1 MIHVTSGWLERIA
14 QRSARRHTLAT
25 FEAFSGGAAR
35 TATAGSTVLV
45 ISSLLLYG
53 LLLALLATGIWLC
66 TISVPGA
73 VAGLLVIGLAV
84 LLRPRFGRVPKYA
97 TEVTPSSAPQLHAL
111 VREAATALGAPV
123 PRIYVEGD
131 AFDAAAGMVGLRRR
145 PVLVLGLPLW
155 NALPRQSRMALL
167 GHELGHFVNGDP
179 RRRLL
184 TQPSLT
190 SLAELDA
197 LLEPESARETAG
209 WTDGFLVVW
218 IVRPLLNLVKLV
230 LRTLLWAPR
239 TALAVLVLRE
249 GQRAEY
255 RADLVA
261 ARTAGRAAAVDLLDT
276 LVVMDSLAMLIMRD
290 ARAGRPVA
298 EWPQTTLQLLAE
310 VRPQLAVRREAAT
323 LRETALF
330 ASHPPS
336 GLRARLIEATAGESA
351 AVVLDS
357 ARNERIDAE
366 LAKHSA
372 SSARTLKAL

>member
-1 MIHVTSGWLERIA
+1 MTFGLGWLDRIA
-14 QRSARRHTLAT
+14 HRSARRHTLAT
-25 FEAFSGGAAR
+25 FEAFSGGAHR
-35 TATAGSTVLV
+35 TGTAGAGVLLV
-45 ISSLLLYG
+45 SSLLLYG
-53 LLLALLATGIWLC
+53 LMLALLATGIWLC
-66 TISVPGA
+66 TISVPGV
-73 VAGLLVIGLAV
+73 VAGLLVIGIAV

-97 TEVTPSSAPQLHAL
+97 TEVTASAAPQLHAL
-111 VREAATALGAPV
+111 VREAATAVGAPV

-209 WTDGFLVVW
+209 WTEGFLVMWV
-218 IVRPLLNLVKLV
+218 VRPLLNLVKLL
-230 LRTLLWAPR
+230 LRALLWAPR

-261 ARTAGRAAAVDLLDT
+261 ARMAGRAAAVDLFDT

-323 LRETALF
+323 LRETTLF

-351 AVVLDS
+351 AVVLDP

-366 LAKHSA
+366 LAKYSA
-372 SSARTLKAL
+372 SSARTLRAL

>member
-1 MIHVTSGWLERIA
+1 MTLGWLDRIA
-14 QRSARRHTLAT
+14 HRSARRHTLAT
-25 FEAFSGGAAR
+25 FEAFSGGAGRAG
-35 TATAGSTVLV
+35 TAGSRVLL
-45 ISSLLLYG
+45 ISSILLYG
-53 LLLALLATGIWLC
+53 LILALLATGIWLC

-73 VAGLLVIGLAV
+73 VAGLLVIGVAV
-84 LLRPRFGRVPKYA
+84 LLRPQFGRVPKYA
-97 TEVTPSSAPQLHAL
+97 DEITEAAAPQLHAL
-111 VREAATALGAPV
+111 VREAAGAAGAPV

-155 NALPRQSRMALL
+155 NALPRQSRVALL

-197 LLEPESARETAG
+197 LLEPESARDTGG
-209 WTDGFLVVW
+209 WSDGFLVVW

-239 TALAVLVLRE
+239 TALAVLALRE

-261 ARTAGRAAAVDLLDT
+261 ARMAGRAATVELLDT
-276 LVVMDSLAMLIMRD
+276 LVVMDSLAMLILRD

-298 EWPQTTLQLLAE
+298 EWPQTTLRLLAE

-323 LRETALF
+323 LRETTLF

-336 GLRARLIEATAGESA
+336 GLRARLVEATALESA
-351 AVVLDS
+351 AVVLDPI
-357 ARNERIDAE
+357 RNERIDAE

>member
-1 MIHVTSGWLERIA
+1 MTLGWLDRVA
-14 QRSARRHTLAT
+14 HRSARRHTLAT
-25 FEAFSGGAAR
+25 FEAFSGGAGRAG
-35 TATAGSTVLV
+35 TAGSRVLL
-45 ISSLLLYG
+45 ISSILLYG
-53 LLLALLATGIWLC
+53 LILALLAAGIWLC

-73 VAGLLVIGLAV
+73 IAGLLVIGVAV
-84 LLRPRFGRVPKYA
+84 LLRPRFDRVPKYA
-97 TEVTPSSAPQLHAL
+97 TEVTESAAPQLHAL
-111 VREAATALGAPV
+111 VREVAGAAGAPV
-123 PRIYVEGD
+123 PRIYIEGD
-131 AFDAAAGMVGLRRR
+131 AFDAAAGLVGLRRR
-145 PVLVLGLPLW
+145 PVLVVGLPLW
-155 NALPRQSRMALL
+155 NALPRQSRVALL

-184 TQPSLT
+184 TQPSLIG
-190 SLAELDA
+190 LAELDA
-197 LLEPESARETAG
+197 LLEPESARDTGG
-209 WTDGFLVVW
+209 WSDGFLVVW

-230 LRTLLWAPR
+230 LRALLWAPR
-239 TALAVLVLRE
+239 TALAVLALRE

-261 ARTAGRAAAVDLLDT
+261 ARMAGRAATVELLDT

-298 EWPQTTLQLLAE
+298 EWPQTTVRLLAE

-336 GLRARLIEATAGESA
+336 GLRARLVDATALESA
-351 AVVLDS
+351 AVVLDPV
-357 ARNERIDAE
+357 RNERIDAE